1 MELILV
7 SKTGPKRVVSLLVV
21 VGNPR
26 TIVVAVGD
34 HRCFNCHIARWFYR
48 NKLAP
53 VFVHLPKNVYL
64 YGVIS
69 KGRKGYE
76 EYAEK

>member
-1 MELILV
+1 MGREGLDKAKDFLATSPLTIGILMDY
-7 SKTGPKRVVSLLVV
+7 
-21 VGNPR
+21 
-26 TIVVAVGD
+26 I
-34 HRCFNCHIARWFYR
+34 
-48 NKLAP
+48 LAS
-53 VFVHLPKNVYL
+53 LPKNVYL

>member
-1 MELILV
+1 MEFR
-7 SKTGPKRVVSLLVV
+7 S
-21 VGNPR
+21 N
-26 TIVVAVGD
+26 
-34 HRCFNCHIARWFYR
+34 
-48 NKLAP
+48 
-53 VFVHLPKNVYL
+53 LPENVYL

>member
-1 MELILV
+1 MDYIL
-7 SKTGPKRVVSLLVV
+7 
-21 VGNPR
+21 
-26 TIVVAVGD
+26 A
-34 HRCFNCHIARWFYR
+34 Y
-48 NKLAP
+48 
-53 VFVHLPKNVYL
+53 LPKNVYL

>member
-1 MELILV
+1 MRAG
-7 SKTGPKRVVSLLVV
+7 S
-21 VGNPR
+21 
-26 TIVVAVGD
+26 
-34 HRCFNCHIARWFYR
+34 Y
-48 NKLAP
+48 
-53 VFVHLPKNVYL
+53 LPKNVYL

>member
-1 MELILV
+1 MPV
-7 SKTGPKRVVSLLVV
+7 
-21 VGNPR
+21 
-26 TIVVAVGD
+26 
-34 HRCFNCHIARWFYR
+34 
-48 NKLAP
+48 LAQL
-53 VFVHLPKNVYL
+53 FAYLPKNVYL

>member
-1 MELILV
+1 MGREGLDKAKGFLASFPLTIGVLKDYILA
-7 SKTGPKRVVSLLVV
+7 SLS
-21 VGNPR
+21 
-26 TIVVAVGD
+26 
-34 HRCFNCHIARWFYR
+34 
-48 NKLAP
+48 
-53 VFVHLPKNVYL
+53 KNVYL